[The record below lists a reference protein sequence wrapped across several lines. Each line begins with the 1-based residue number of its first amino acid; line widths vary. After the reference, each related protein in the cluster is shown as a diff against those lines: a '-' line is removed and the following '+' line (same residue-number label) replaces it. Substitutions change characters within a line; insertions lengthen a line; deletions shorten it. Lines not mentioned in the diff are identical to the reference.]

1 MAHNRRQDQLAELI
15 VEELSD
21 LIRNHMKDPRI
32 GFASITS
39 VELSSDLRHAKVFVS
54 VMGDADEQRAT
65 LRALE
70 HGNGFLR
77 HELAQRLSIRY
88 TPEITFR
95 LDESIA
101 RGAHLLELMRQVREE
116 PTASAEPAAEA
127 APADSPVEA
136 PPLAGA
142 RPHAHGGQPS

>member
-54 VMGDADEQRAT
+54 VMGTADEQRDT

-101 RGAHLLELMRQVREE
+101 RGAHLLDLMRQVREE
-116 PTASAEPAAEA
+116 PRASGEEAAEA
-127 APADSPVEA
+127 APVDTQAHT

-142 RPHAHGGQPS
+142 HPRPKGEQPS